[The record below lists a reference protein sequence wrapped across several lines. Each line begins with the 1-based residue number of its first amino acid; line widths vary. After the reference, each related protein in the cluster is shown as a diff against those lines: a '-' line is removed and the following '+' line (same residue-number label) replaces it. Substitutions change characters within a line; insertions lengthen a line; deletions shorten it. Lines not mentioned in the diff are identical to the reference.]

1 MRRALLPLALLTA
14 LACGGDGTGPGG
26 PTPGPLTIQVN
37 TSAADVGA
45 LMFLIRGGPVD
56 SVTSTYSSYDAEAA
70 GGNHR
75 MIVTGNIVAG
85 PVATIHVPDTRE
97 AASYSAT
104 VEQAATR
111 QTYGLQSAS
120 GFTMT
125 VVAQ

>member
-1 MRRALLPLALLTA
+1 MRRTVLPIALLAA

-26 PTPGPLTIQVN
+26 PTPGQLTIQLN
-37 TSAADVGA
+37 TSSTSVGA
-45 LMFLIRGGPVD
+45 LMFLVRGGPVD
-56 SVTSTYSSYDAEAA
+56 SVSSTYSRYDADAA

-75 MIVTGNIVAG
+75 IIVTGNIVAG

-97 AASYSAT
+97 AGSYSAT

-120 GFTMT
+120 TFTMT
-125 VVAQ
+125 VVGQ